1 MVTALDVANWM
12 FAHFETSKYL
22 YQETVVYKIKK
33 EFGLDFVYF
42 NQNGNLAIGKD
53 VLKEFRKVSE
63 GKVIWE
69 RGDKAWRKLRE
80 NENYKG
86 RQVE

>member
-1 MVTALDVANWM
+1 MTTATDVANWM

-22 YQETVVYKIKK
+22 YQETVVYKIKN
-33 EFGLDFVYF
+33 EFGSDFVYL

-53 VLKEFRKVSE
+53 VLKEFRKISE
-63 GKVIWE
+63 GQVIWE

-80 NENYKG
+80 KENYKG